1 MSSNCFWCTLK
12 CEDHSS
18 GAGHHPRKRSDT
30 AHLVW
35 QSSLGGAHL
44 KRYPWSLTPWPA
56 GMSFPVES
64 LPCPK
69 ASWGPTTAPSTQEDG
84 RPSCHLEWH
93 CGGHRDC
100 SNCAA
105 FTQLLSQR
113 SSKSFVVGAE
123 TDRQICTLW
132 RSRPLTRGQARARHS
147 SLQQTTEGGVAHQAR
162 GGEAT
167 PGGSVTHSKS
177 HSKSAAQLGLG
188 SRAAPPSPSSVALS
202 LGH

>member
-1 MSSNCFWCTLK
+1 MPQGQLGPHNSSIHT
-12 CEDHSS
+12 
-18 GAGHHPRKRSDT
+18 
-30 AHLVW
+30 
-35 QSSLGGAHL
+35 GG
-44 KRYPWSLTPWPA
+44 R
-56 GMSFPVES
+56 
-64 LPCPK
+64 
-69 ASWGPTTAPSTQEDG
+69 

-93 CGGHRDC
+93 CGGHRDR

-113 SSKSFVVGAE
+113 SSKSFVVGEE

-147 SLQQTTEGGVAHQAR
+147 SLQQTTEGGMAHQAR

-188 SRAAPPSPSSVALS
+188 SRTAPPSPSSVAPV